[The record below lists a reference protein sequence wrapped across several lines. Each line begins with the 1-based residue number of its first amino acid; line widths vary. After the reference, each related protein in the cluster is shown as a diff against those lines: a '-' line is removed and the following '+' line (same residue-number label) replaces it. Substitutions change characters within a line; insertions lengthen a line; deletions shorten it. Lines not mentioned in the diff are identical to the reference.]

1 MAVWCLQCRISEFLY
16 CNSLKLSNYLML
28 STGWE
33 ERTYYD
39 FMSTVLSEN
48 VHSGSFVPHLLCYS
62 LFPKLIK
69 FICFTSTQNT
79 TYWQSEKIS
88 LKFFFSNFIKKTK
101 QNCNLTTHRL
111 CHKTPKWVE
120 SWCTGQMF
128 LWLDWTPPV
137 VKLLGHEA
145 MMSKELSVDLRDW
158 ILLRHRSGERYRKI
172 SAVFKFPMSTT
183 VSIIRKRKNCGSTP
197 ANLI

>member
-1 MAVWCLQCRISEFLY
+1 MTLCLQCFQ
-16 CNSLKLSNYLML
+16 KM
-28 STGWE
+28 
-33 ERTYYD
+33 
-39 FMSTVLSEN
+39 FTV
-48 VHSGSFVPHLLCYS
+48 VHLFHICYVTAYFQNWLNSFVSPLHTIPHIDKVK
-62 LFPKLIK
+62 KLAWI
-69 FICFTSTQNT
+69 
-79 TYWQSEKIS
+79 
-88 LKFFFSNFIKKTK
+88 FFFLAILLKKTK

-137 VKLLGHEA
+137 VKLLGHEDI
-145 MMSKELSVDLRDW
+145 MSKELSVDLRDR
-158 ILLRHRSGERYRKI
+158 ILLRHTSGERYRKI

-183 VSIIRKRKNCGSTP
+183 VSIIRKRKKCGSTP

>member
-1 MAVWCLQCRISEFLY
+1 MF
-16 CNSLKLSNYLML
+16 
-28 STGWE
+28 
-33 ERTYYD
+33 
-39 FMSTVLSEN
+39 TV
-48 VHSGSFVPHLLCYS
+48 VHLFHICYVTAYFQNWLNSFVSPLHTIPHIDKVK
-62 LFPKLIK
+62 KLAWI
-69 FICFTSTQNT
+69 
-79 TYWQSEKIS
+79 
-88 LKFFFSNFIKKTK
+88 FFFSNFIKKTK

-137 VKLLGHEA
+137 VKLLGHEDI
-145 MMSKELSVDLRDW
+145 MSKELSVDLRDR
-158 ILLRHRSGERYRKI
+158 ILLRHTSGERYRKI

-183 VSIIRKRKNCGSTP
+183 VSIIRKRKKCGSTP